1 MSPVETPSADSGALA
16 AGLPSHLTGVSRQ
29 SLRAAIGRLDG
40 QLADADARAVSDELF
55 AVADMLDREPVLRRT
70 LSDPSTDPTAR
81 SGLVTRLLGA
91 QLQPA
96 SVAAVTGLV
105 EARWADSHD
114 LGDAVEAL
122 GRQSLLVA
130 AERDG
135 ALDDTEDELFRF
147 GRILEGEP
155 SLISALTDRSV
166 PSATRTGLLD
176 RLVGDRVRPATRIL
190 LERAIVSPRTRSLVS
205 TIEEL
210 SAAAALRHGRVVARV
225 RTAVALDDAQQ
236 ERLQASLRSIYR
248 REVALQIEVDSALL
262 GGLVVS
268 VGDDVIDGSAA
279 TALEAARRGFGGR
292 R

>member
-1 MSPVETPSADSGALA
+1 MSPVDTPSADSGALA
-16 AGLPSHLTGVSRQ
+16 AGLPSHLTGVSLQ

-70 LSDPSTDPTAR
+70 LSDPSTDPAAR
-81 SGLVTRLLGA
+81 AGLVARLLGS

-96 SVAAVTGLV
+96 SVAAVSGLV
-105 EARWADSHD
+105 EARWANPHD
-114 LGDAVEAL
+114 LADAVEAL
-122 GRQSLLVA
+122 GRQSLLAA
-130 AERDG
+130 AERDD

-147 GRILEGEP
+147 GRILESEP
-155 SLISALTDRSV
+155 RLISALTDRSV
-166 PSATRTGLLD
+166 PAANRVGLLD

-190 LERAIVSPRTRSLVS
+190 IERAIVSPRTRSLVG

-225 RTAVALDDAQQ
+225 RSSVALSDGQQ

-248 REVALQIEVDSALL
+248 REVALQIEVDPTLL
-262 GGLVVS
+262 GGMVVS